1 MEHDNKIRE
10 ELEKLINSEYS
21 SHLISNQIFEVI
33 KKKWQIIKWFIY
45 PLILAFGYLNY
56 NLWGEISKINTIKKD
71 LEAELKSI
79 KKERDSIAN
88 YYDDIY
94 NKYVAESNQLKYQLK
109 DQKENIDRVNMY
121 YTLYVDL
128 FKTQLNEVIELKN
141 KTEKNITAYNQLSDT
156 INKRV
161 TDYYSVYTELKS
173 LQESINQRIDSVG
186 NIALLNKTNSAIRYV
201 HAEKSDRYK
210 GEIMSKLDLTFDE
223 YKPSTIVLPGTSD
236 TLTFIFYNAT
246 RKGRIKKTIQLDVF
260 RNHERLP
267 ISPLEIK
274 EDRGIF
280 TPSAILLPISNDINY
295 LLEPVFIYL
304 PPNIGG
310 ALIIPDF
317 VVLKIS
323 LEDNIP

>member
-1 MEHDNKIRE
+1 M
-10 ELEKLINSEYS
+10 
-21 SHLISNQIFEVI
+21 
-33 KKKWQIIKWFIY
+33 
-45 PLILAFGYLNY
+45 
-56 NLWGEISKINTIKKD
+56 
-71 LEAELKSI
+71 
-79 KKERDSIAN
+79 
-88 YYDDIY
+88 
-94 NKYVAESNQLKYQLK
+94 
-109 DQKENIDRVNMY
+109 
-121 YTLYVDL
+121 
-128 FKTQLNEVIELKN
+128 
-141 KTEKNITAYNQLSDT
+141 
-156 INKRV
+156 
-161 TDYYSVYTELKS
+161 
-173 LQESINQRIDSVG
+173 
-186 NIALLNKTNSAIRYV
+186 
-201 HAEKSDRYK
+201 
-210 GEIMSKLDLTFDE
+210 
-223 YKPSTIVLPGTSD
+223 
-236 TLTFIFYNAT
+236 TFIFYNAT